1 AVALLLPQRERLIT
15 LLRDETLRQQLVSW
29 LDSIG
34 PMGIPVLLVFQ
45 ALQIV
50 IAFLPGGL
58 VELAGGMLYGPIW
71 GLFISLSGILLGTV
85 GAFWVSR
92 RLGQKVVRKLVRP
105 ELFDRYANVCRS
117 RKFEEIALLL
127 FFLPGVP
134 KDILVYVIGSSG
146 ALTKRFMIAATLV
159 RIPAVI
165 VAVLAGSAFGEGDF
179 LRFAAIYLSFLVVGI
194 LGALIHRIILKRL
207 VP

>member
-1 AVALLLPQRERLIT
+1 ALMLLVLAASIGAVALLLPQRERLIT

-92 RLGQKVVRKLVRP
+92 RLGQKVVR
-105 ELFDRYANVCRS
+105 
-117 RKFEEIALLL
+117 
-127 FFLPGVP
+127 
-134 KDILVYVIGSSG
+134 
-146 ALTKRFMIAATLV
+146 
-159 RIPAVI
+159 
-165 VAVLAGSAFGEGDF
+165 
-179 LRFAAIYLSFLVVGI
+179 
-194 LGALIHRIILKRL
+194 
-207 VP
+207 